1 MRIFQN
7 QPFLF
12 EAEKVIV
19 KAQSLEQ
26 ILMKI
31 ELENNSHVKCN
42 EEGIQSVA
50 EFALNKLGIHP
61 DSELAIRL
69 VTEEEISELHVKW
82 MNLLGPTDVLSF
94 PMDEMKPNSA
104 SNGPGIIGD
113 IVLCPVFAEKNGK
126 QSLEN
131 ELELL
136 TVHGVLHLLGYD
148 HQEILDE
155 EVMFKL
161 QEDFLNQWRM
171 KV

>member
-69 VTEEEISELHVKW
+69 VTEEEILASIRQKGIVNVE
-82 MNLLGPTDVLSF
+82 DVLAVVIEANGDLSVIKKT
-94 PMDEMKPNSA
+94 DNS
-104 SNGPGIIGD
+104 SLNSTLHGIERED
-113 IVLCPVFAEKNGK
+113 KEK
-126 QSLEN
+126 
-131 ELELL
+131 
-136 TVHGVLHLLGYD
+136 
-148 HQEILDE
+148 
-155 EVMFKL
+155 F
-161 QEDFLNQWRM
+161 
-171 KV
+171 

>member
-1 MRIFQN
+1 METGMRIFQN

-19 KAQSLEQ
+19 KAQNFGQ

-31 ELENNSHVKCN
+31 ELENNSDVKCN
-42 EEGIQSVA
+42 EKDIQSVA

-82 MNLLGPTDVLSF
+82 MNLPGPTDVLSF

-113 IVLCPVFAEKNGK
+113 IVLCPVFAEKNGS
-126 QSLEN
+126 SL
-131 ELELL
+131 
-136 TVHGVLHLLGYD
+136 
-148 HQEILDE
+148 
-155 EVMFKL
+155 
-161 QEDFLNQWRM
+161 
-171 KV
+171 